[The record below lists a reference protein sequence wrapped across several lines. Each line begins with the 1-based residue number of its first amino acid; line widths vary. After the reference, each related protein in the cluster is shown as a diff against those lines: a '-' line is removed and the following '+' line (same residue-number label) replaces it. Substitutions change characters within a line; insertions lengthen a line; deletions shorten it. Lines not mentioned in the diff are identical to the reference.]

1 MRRGW
6 KILGVIG
13 IGVIVLLAGLAVLLP
28 RWINPNAYRDD
39 LILLVKAST
48 GRDLVIRNDI
58 EFTIFPVLGLKL
70 GPVTLSNAPGFGDQP
85 FAAVQ
90 KAQLQIRLLP
100 LLAHRIEF
108 GTLSLDGLDLAPT
121 VQADGSNN
129 WSSLL
134 QAVQRKKQAEQQQ
147 GRAPAPPRAAEAND
161 KGGFSIKDAS
171 LKAIE
176 IKNAHVHYLNR
187 ASQADYDLSALNLQ
201 TGRISGGGEA
211 FPVKLEFELRSARPQ
226 LDSHVKFSG
235 EGGLDTAAQRYA
247 LRDAKLEGSLQSPAL
262 GPNRLDLNGGVS
274 ILADLAQGTAQLGKL
289 TLKSGDFGLNGDLQ
303 ASHLNDKPQWQGHL
317 EVPTFSACALLTRL
331 GVKLPAMADAQALGR
346 VALRTQL
353 AGNGQ
358 RLTLDNLHL
367 VVDDTRAEGSAGLR
381 LGGAVPGIDLDVRVD
396 KLDLDRYLPPHSQE
410 KSRAAAT
417 EPVDSG
423 TGKAAEQPLPLGGL
437 RKFDTDSRLAIV
449 ELKVYNVRM
458 TQALVQAHLQDG
470 ALRLHPFQTQLY
482 GGSYQGDIR
491 VAQPA
496 SGVATLGLDE
506 HLNGIHLG
514 DLLKDLA
521 TKPYVS
527 GTGSLVI
534 ILNSQG
540 RTTADLRSALN
551 GRIELALQN
560 GRFLGLDVLQRLQQ
574 AYNNLRGG
582 GDTGTTNTSEGT
594 DFATLKATA
603 QVTSGILRNDDLLAQ
618 SPVLRITGKGEI
630 DLVRQR
636 IDYLLSPMIVNP
648 QAAQGN
654 SFLDRL
660 QNRPV
665 PIRIRG
671 DLKSPQ
677 VQPDLAEALK
687 GRLQD
692 RFGDQGQKLEQ
703 RLEKTLPLDDQ
714 GRERLRQDLQRL
726 FNRKGS
732 ND

>member
-13 IGVIVLLAGLAVLLP
+13 IVVIVLLAGLAVLLP

-39 LILLVKAST
+39 IILLVKAST
-48 GRDLVIRNDI
+48 GRDLVIQNNI
-58 EFTIFPVLGLKL
+58 EFTIFPVLGVKL

-85 FAAVQ
+85 IASVQ

-100 LLAHRIEF
+100 LLARHIEF
-108 GTLSLDGLDLAPT
+108 GTLSLDGLNLAPT

-134 QAVQRKKQAEQQQ
+134 QAVQRKKQAEQQGQ
-147 GRAPAPPRAAEAND
+147 APEPPKPAQANNT
-161 KGGFSIKDAS
+161 GGFSIKDAS
-171 LKAIE
+171 IKAIE
-176 IKNAHVHYLNR
+176 IKDARVHYLNR
-187 ASQADYDLSALNLQ
+187 ASQADYELSALNLQ
-201 TGRISGGGEA
+201 TGKISGGGEA
-211 FPVKLEFELRSARPQ
+211 FPAKLEFNLRSARPQ

-235 EGGLDTAAQRYA
+235 EGRLDTAAQRYA
-247 LRDAKLEGSLQSPAL
+247 LRDAKLEASLQSPAL
-262 GPNRLDLNGGVS
+262 GPNKLDLNGGVS
-274 ILADLAQGTAQLGKL
+274 IMTDLAQGTAQISKL
-289 TLKSGDFGLNGDLQ
+289 ALKSGDFGLNGDFEV
-303 ASHLNDKPQWQGHL
+303 SHLNDKPQWQGHL
-317 EVPTFSACALLTRL
+317 EVPTFSARALLERL
-331 GVKLPAMADAQALGR
+331 GVKLPAMADAQALSR
-346 VALRTQL
+346 VALQTRL

-358 RLTLDNLHL
+358 RLALDDLQLNL
-367 VVDDTRAEGSAGLR
+367 DDTKAQGKAGLR
-381 LGGAVPGIDLDVRVD
+381 LGGAVPGIDLDVRLD
-396 KLDLDRYLPPHSQE
+396 KLDLDCYLPPHSQE
-410 KSRAAAT
+410 KGRAAAT

-423 TGKAAEQPLPLGGL
+423 TNKAPEQPLPLGVL
-437 RKFDTDSRLAIV
+437 RKFNSDSRLAIG
-449 ELKVYNVRM
+449 EFKLYNVRM
-458 TQALVQAHLQDG
+458 NQALVQAHLQDG

-496 SGVATLGLDE
+496 SGMATLGLDE
-506 HLNGIHLG
+506 HLNGIRLG
-514 DLLKDLA
+514 DLLQDLA

-527 GTGSLVI
+527 GTGSLVMT
-534 ILNSQG
+534 LNSQG
-540 RTTADLRSALN
+540 RTAADLRSALN

-574 AYNNLRGG
+574 AYNQLQGG
-582 GDTGTTNTSEGT
+582 STAGTANTREGT

-603 QVTSGILRNDDLLAQ
+603 QVTNGILRNDDLLAQ

-648 QAAQGN
+648 QAAQGS

-692 RFGDQGQKLEQ
+692 RFGEQGQKLEE
-703 RLEKTLPLDDQ
+703 RLGKKLPLDDQ
-714 GRERLRQDLQRL
+714 GRERLRQGLQRL
-726 FNRKGS
+726 FNRNGS

>member
-28 RWINPNAYRDD
+28 RWIDPNAYRDD

-85 FAAVQ
+85 FASVQ

-134 QAVQRKKQAEQQQ
+134 QAVQHKKQAEQQQ
-147 GRAPAPPRAAEAND
+147 GRAPAPPQAAQAND

-176 IKNAHVHYLNR
+176 IKNAHVHYLNL
-187 ASQADYDLSALNLQ
+187 ASQADYELSALNLQ
-201 TGRISGGGEA
+201 TGRISGDGAA
-211 FPVKLEFELRSARPQ
+211 FAVKLEFDLRSARPQ
-226 LDSHVKFSG
+226 LGGHLKLDG
-235 EGGLDTAAQRYA
+235 EGRLDTAAQRYA
-247 LRDAKLEGSLQSPAL
+247 LRAAKLEGGLQSPAL
-262 GPNRLDLNGGVS
+262 GPNRLDLSGGVS
-274 ILADLAQGTAQLGKL
+274 ILADLAQGTAQLDKL
-289 TLKSGDFGLNGDLQ
+289 TLKSGDFGLNGDFEV
-303 ASHLNDKPQWQGHL
+303 SHLNDKPQWQGHL
-317 EVPTFSACALLTRL
+317 EVPTFSARALLTRL
-331 GVKLPAMADAQALGR
+331 GVKLPTMADAQALSR
-346 VALRTQL
+346 VALQTRL

-358 RLTLDNLHL
+358 RLTLDDLHII
-367 VVDDTRAEGSAGLR
+367 VDDTRAEGSAGLR
-381 LGGAVPGIDLDVRVD
+381 LGGAVPGIDLDVRID
-396 KLDLDRYLPPHSQE
+396 RLDLDRYLPPHSQE

-423 TGKAAEQPLPLGGL
+423 TGKAAEQLLPLGGL
-437 RKFDTDSRLAIV
+437 RKFDTDSRLAIG
-449 ELKVYNVRM
+449 EFKLYNVRM
-458 TQALVQAHLQDG
+458 SQALVQAHLQDG

-491 VAQPA
+491 VTQPA
-496 SGVATLGLDE
+496 SEPATLGLDE
-506 HLNGIHLG
+506 HLNGIRLG

-534 ILNSQG
+534 TLNSEG
-540 RTTADLRSALN
+540 RTMADLRAALN
-551 GRIELALQN
+551 GRLELALQN

-574 AYNNLRGG
+574 AYNDLHGG
-582 GDTGTTNTSEGT
+582 ASAGTTSTGESTG
-594 DFATLKATA
+594 FAVLKATA
-603 QVTSGILRNDDLLAQ
+603 QVNRGVLRNEDLAAQ

-648 QAAQGN
+648 QALRG
-654 SFLDRL
+654 SSWLDQL
-660 QNRPV
+660 QNRPL

-671 DLKSPQ
+671 DLKAPQ
-677 VQPDLAEALK
+677 VQLDLAEALK
-687 GRLQD
+687 GRL
-692 RFGDQGQKLEQ
+692 GDQGQKLEQ

-714 GRERLRQDLQRL
+714 GRERLRQGLQRL
-726 FNRKGS
+726 FNRNGS